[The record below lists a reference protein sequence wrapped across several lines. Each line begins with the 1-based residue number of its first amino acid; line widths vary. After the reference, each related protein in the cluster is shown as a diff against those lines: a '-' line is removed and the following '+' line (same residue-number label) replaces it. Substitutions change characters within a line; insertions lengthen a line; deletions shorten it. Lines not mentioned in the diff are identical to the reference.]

1 MGAGRAE
8 PRSSLP
14 LPVVPHDG
22 GGQHTREKPTKLR
35 QRVEEGS
42 VVRLHVGA
50 LRGNVRIS
58 RGWVSGASGL
68 AAPWSRPAR
77 PVAFC
82 RMRLCVCMH
91 VHGQKPSLTSMTVH
105 CSTTMVSLAG
115 GEGLLSS
122 YTNSPSNDRGTGSPG
137 KKQRRQ
143 HAVKYSC
150 SQRSAGEADSVS
162 GERGRGGEG
171 RRGEEWGGGGGH
183 GPNRKRRIYFD
194 SMRKDNKSEGEEEK
208 ARNSDRG
215 CFVTHIRHLKNR
227 TSV

>member
-1 MGAGRAE
+1 MWAGRAE

-35 QRVEEGS
+35 QRVEQGS

-58 RGWVSGASGL
+58 RGWVGGAGGL
-68 AAPWSRPAR
+68 AAPRSRPTRLVPLYAL
-77 PVAFC
+77 C
-82 RMRLCVCMH
+82 RMRLCVC
-91 VHGQKPSLTSMTVH
+91 VYVYTCQKPSLTSMTVH

-137 KKQRRQ
+137 KTAQATR
-143 HAVKYSC
+143 
-150 SQRSAGEADSVS
+150 SQVFLQPEERWGGWFSV
-162 GERGRGGEG
+162 RRGGGAWPEQ
-171 RRGEEWGGGGGH
+171 EA
-183 GPNRKRRIYFD
+183 KILF
-194 SMRKDNKSEGEEEK
+194 
-208 ARNSDRG
+208 
-215 CFVTHIRHLKNR
+215 
-227 TSV
+227 